1 MEKYRPL
8 LLLGAAVVVALITS
22 LFAYNWLQ
30 QKAESST
37 VEAVELEPVA
47 VAVADLSWGT
57 VLKKEMV
64 RMIPFRKG
72 SLPAESFYSDRESL
86 AGKVVISPIKAK
98 EPILAS
104 RLAADN
110 VTDGGVTA
118 VIKGKKRAI
127 AVKVDRVIGVS
138 GFIQPGD
145 RVDVLVTITDPRN
158 KAVVTKT
165 VLENMLVIAVGARME
180 QAGEKGK
187 RTAVDVITLEVTPE
201 ESEKLALATTEG
213 RIKMVLRGKTD
224 TEEVLTRGT
233 TVARLLD
240 SYHPGSPPPKP
251 KAAPTKARV
260 KAAPKPLPKKKPAFS
275 VWVVNGSNVQESKRR

>member
-8 LLLGAAVVVALITS
+8 LLLGAAVIVALITS

-30 QKAESST
+30 NKVESAR
-37 VEAVELEPVA
+37 VETVELEPVA
-47 VAVADLSWGT
+47 VALTDLSWGT

-64 RMIPFRKG
+64 RTVPFAKG
-72 SLPAESFYSDRESL
+72 SLPADSFYSDRESVV
-86 AGKVVISPIKAK
+86 GKVVISPIRVK

-104 RLAADN
+104 RLASDD
-110 VTDGGVTA
+110 VTAGGVTA
-118 VIKGKKRAI
+118 LIKGNKRAM

-145 RVDVLVTITDPRN
+145 RVDVLVTITDPRK

-180 QAGEKGK
+180 QAEGK

-201 ESEKLALATTEG
+201 ESEKLALATAEG
-213 RIKMVLRGKTD
+213 RVKLVLRGKTD
-224 TEEVLTRGT
+224 AQEVLTRGA
-233 TVARLLD
+233 TVAKLLD

-251 KAAPTKARV
+251 KAAASTQPRV
-260 KAAPKPLPKKKPAFS
+260 EAPKPLPQKKPVFS